1 VYSTG
6 RGDTIHSHKEART
19 VITLITFVCAL
30 IALIVAI
37 IHGIG
42 KGGRPP
48 LWIAVALLAIGMMLP
63 WIIGMSIR

>member
-1 VYSTG
+1 
-6 RGDTIHSHKEART
+6 

-30 IALIVAI
+30 VALIVAI

-48 LWIAVALLAIGMMLP
+48 LWIAVALLAFGMMLP